1 MIKAVIFDLDNTLL
15 DFMKMK
21 SMSIDAAIYGM
32 IEAGLDLDPKFAKK
46 NIYMIYDEK
55 GYEYQEVF
63 NQFIIEVCGEIDYRY
78 LAAAI
83 VSYRKAKEASLT
95 LYPDVNSTLIKLSKM
110 GMKLGVVS
118 DAPSREAWIRIFSL
132 NMHHFF
138 DKVVTFDDTNKR
150 KPSKEPFQK
159 IIDEFN
165 IPANEMIMVGDWPE
179 RDVIGA
185 KQVGMK
191 TAFAKYGDTFET
203 INSGADYD
211 LGNISQLY
219 NIVLG
224 ENGE

>member
-132 NMHHFF
+132 NMHHIF

-191 TAFAKYGDTFET
+191 TAFAKYGDTFGT

-211 LGNISQLY
+211 LENISQLY

>member
-132 NMHHFF
+132 NMHHVF

-191 TAFAKYGDTFET
+191 TAFAKYGDTFGT

-211 LGNISQLY
+211 LENISQLY

>member
-32 IEAGLDLDPKFAKK
+32 IEAGLDLDPKSAKK
-46 NIYMIYDEK
+46 NIYMIYDAK

-63 NQFIIEVCGEIDYRY
+63 NQFIIEVCGKIDYRY

-110 GMKLGVVS
+110 SMKLGVVS

-132 NMHHFF
+132 NMHHVF

-191 TAFAKYGDTFET
+191 TAFAKYGDTFGT

-211 LGNISQLY
+211 LENISQLY
-219 NIVLG
+219 DIVLQ
-224 ENGE
+224 ENNE

>member
-32 IEAGLDLDPKFAKK
+32 IEAGLDLDPKSAKK
-46 NIYMIYDEK
+46 NIYLIYDK
-55 GYEYQEVF
+55 MGYEYQEVF
-63 NQFIIEVCGEIDYRY
+63 NQFILEICGAVDYRY

-83 VSYRKAKEASLT
+83 VSYRKAKEASLV
-95 LYPDVNSTLIKLSKM
+95 LYPNVNSTLIKLSKL
-110 GMKLGVVS
+110 GMLLGLVT

-132 NMHHFF
+132 NMHHIF
-138 DKVVTFDDTNKR
+138 DQVVTFDDTNKR

-159 IIDEFN
+159 IIDELN

-185 KQVGMK
+185 KQIGMK
-191 TAFAKYGDTFET
+191 TAFAKYGDTFGT

-211 LGNISQLY
+211 LEDISELY
-219 NIVLG
+219 NIIS
-224 ENGE
+224 EINE